1 MWKQSPLSWPRS
13 SQAIQTSAEQITDQ
27 VGTKMNEAVSR
38 LTNLESDANYGR
50 HSLSEEAS
58 TLLGLRDELESLLR
72 TGTVLT
78 ATPYQFQVGTKLDS
92 GCYQNPQAAVKVL
105 SSKLRDHADKYRP
118 LPKTEG
124 GNLHCVALMVTASQL
139 AQFANQLADLASVFP
154 LPDWCQVA
162 RQTQALVTNETD
174 KLLQPA
180 AIAQPR
186 FKPMAKLNANP
197 LQGALHWQG
206 AQIATL
212 ESLADDAGNVIGKLH
227 TLATKRANKL
237 SEVKA
242 QLNALK
248 NLKGSVYAFSVT
260 GSAKSIAT
268 QISQAG
274 APNNH
279 QFTVVSLLLSH
290 EPMTFFEELL
300 C

>member
-1 MWKQSPLSWPRS
+1 MWKQSPLSWPSRS
-13 SQAIQTSAEQITDQ
+13 QTIQTSAEQVTDQ
-27 VGTKMNEAVSR
+27 IGTTLNDSVSR

-92 GCYQNPQAAVKVL
+92 GCYLNPQAAVKVL

-118 LPKTEG
+118 LPKTKG

-139 AQFANQLADLASVFP
+139 VQFANQLADLVSVFP
-154 LPDWCQVA
+154 LPDLCQVA

-212 ESLADDAGNVIGKLH
+212 ESLADDASNVIGKLQI
-227 TLATKRANKL
+227 LATKRANKL
-237 SEVKA
+237 SEIKA

-248 NLKGSVYAFSVT
+248 NLKGSVYAFSAT
-260 GSAKSIAT
+260 GNTESIAT
-268 QISQAG
+268 QMSQAG

-279 QFTVVSLLLSH
+279 QFTVASLLLSH

>member
-1 MWKQSPLSWPRS
+1 MWSTSPLSWPSS
-13 SQAIQTSAEQITDQ
+13 SQAIQTSAEQVIDQ
-27 VGTKMNEAVSR
+27 VGTTMNDSVSR
-38 LTNLESDANYGR
+38 LTNLESDASYGR
-50 HSLSEEAS
+50 HSLSEDAS
-58 TLLGLRDELESLLR
+58 ALIGLRGDLESLLR

-92 GCYQNPQAAVKVL
+92 GCYLNPQAAVKVL
-105 SSKLRDHADKYRP
+105 SGKLRDHADKYRP
-118 LPKTEG
+118 N
-124 GNLHCVALMVTASQL
+124 GNLHCIALMVTASQL
-139 AQFANQLADLASVFP
+139 AQFANQLADLVSVFP

-174 KLLQPA
+174 KLHQSA
-180 AIAQPR
+180 AIVQPR

-197 LQGALHWQG
+197 LHDALHWQG

-212 ESLADDAGNVIGKLH
+212 ESLADDASNVIGKLEA
-227 TLATKRANKL
+227 LAEKRAKRL
-237 SEVKA
+237 GDVKA
-242 QLNALK
+242 QINALK
-248 NLKGSVYAFSVT
+248 NLNGSVYAFSVT
-260 GSAKSIAT
+260 GNAESIAT

-279 QFTVVSLLLSH
+279 QFTVASLLLSH

>member
-1 MWKQSPLSWPRS
+1 MWKQSPLSWPSS
-13 SQAIQTSAEQITDQ
+13 SQTIQTSAEQVTDQ
-27 VGTKMNEAVSR
+27 IGITMNDAVNR
-38 LTNLESDANYGR
+38 LINLESDANYGR
-50 HSLSEEAS
+50 HSLSEEACA
-58 TLLGLRDELESLLR
+58 LIGLRGDLESLLR
-72 TGTVLT
+72 AGTVLT

-92 GCYQNPQAAVKVL
+92 GCYLNPQAAVKVL
-105 SSKLRDHADKYRP
+105 SGKLRDHADKYRP

-139 AQFANQLADLASVFP
+139 VQFANQLADLVSVFP

-162 RQTQALVTNETD
+162 RQTQALVTKETD
-174 KLLQPA
+174 KLHQPA

-197 LQGALHWQG
+197 LHDALHWQG

-212 ESLADDAGNVIGKLH
+212 ESLADDASNVICKLQV
-227 TLATKRANKL
+227 LAIKRANKL

-242 QLNALK
+242 QINALK
-248 NLKGSVYAFSVT
+248 NLKGSVYAFPVT
-260 GSAKSIAT
+260 GSAESIAT

>member
-1 MWKQSPLSWPRS
+1 MWKQSPLSWPNS
-13 SQAIQTSAEQITDQ
+13 SQAIQTSAEQVTDRI
-27 VGTKMNEAVSR
+27 GTTMNDSVSR
-38 LTNLESDANYGR
+38 LTNLESDACYGR
-50 HSLSEEAS
+50 HSLSEEANA
-58 TLLGLRDELESLLR
+58 LLGLRGDLESLLR

-92 GCYQNPQAAVKVL
+92 GCYLNPQAAVKVL

-118 LPKTEG
+118 LPKTKG

-139 AQFANQLADLASVFP
+139 VQFANQLAELVSVFP
-154 LPDWCQVA
+154 LPDLCQVA

-174 KLLQPA
+174 KLHQPA
-180 AIAQPR
+180 VIAQPR

-197 LQGALHWQG
+197 LQDTLHWQG

-212 ESLADDAGNVIGKLH
+212 ESLADDASNVIGKLQI
-227 TLATKRANKL
+227 LATKRANKL
-237 SEVKA
+237 SEIKA

-260 GSAKSIAT
+260 GSAESIST

-279 QFTVVSLLLSH
+279 QFTVASLLLSH

>member
-1 MWKQSPLSWPRS
+1 
-13 SQAIQTSAEQITDQ
+13 
-27 VGTKMNEAVSR
+27 
-38 LTNLESDANYGR
+38 
-50 HSLSEEAS
+50 
-58 TLLGLRDELESLLR
+58 
-72 TGTVLT
+72 
-78 ATPYQFQVGTKLDS
+78 
-92 GCYQNPQAAVKVL
+92 
-105 SSKLRDHADKYRP
+105 
-118 LPKTEG
+118 
-124 GNLHCVALMVTASQL
+124 
-139 AQFANQLADLASVFP
+139 
-154 LPDWCQVA
+154 
-162 RQTQALVTNETD
+162 VTNETD

-212 ESLADDAGNVIGKLH
+212 ESLADDASHVIGKLQ

-260 GSAKSIAT
+260 GSAESIAT

>member
-1 MWKQSPLSWPRS
+1 MWKQSPLSWPNS
-13 SQAIQTSAEQITDQ
+13 SQATQTSAEQVTDQ
-27 VGTKMNEAVSR
+27 IGTTMNDAVSR
-38 LTNLESDANYGR
+38 LNSLESDASYGR
-50 HSLSEEAS
+50 HSLSEEANA
-58 TLLGLRDELESLLR
+58 LLGLRGDLESLLR
-72 TGTVLT
+72 TGTALT

-92 GCYQNPQAAVKVL
+92 GCYLNPQAAVQVL
-105 SSKLRDHADKYRP
+105 AGKLRDHADKYRP
-118 LPKTEG
+118 N

-139 AQFANQLADLASVFP
+139 AQFAHQLADLVSVFP

-174 KLLQPA
+174 KLHQPA
-180 AIAQPR
+180 AIVQPR

-197 LQGALHWQG
+197 LQNALHWQG

-212 ESLADDAGNVIGKLH
+212 ESLADDANHVIGKLQA
-227 TLATKRANKL
+227 LAVKRASKL
-237 SEVKA
+237 GDVKA
-242 QLNALK
+242 QINALK
-248 NLKGSVYAFSVT
+248 DLKGSVYAFSVT
-260 GSAKSIAT
+260 GNAESIAT

-279 QFTVVSLLLSH
+279 PFTVASLLLSH

>member
-1 MWKQSPLSWPRS
+1 MWKQSPLSWPSS
-13 SQAIQTSAEQITDQ
+13 SQAIQTSAEQVTDQ
-27 VGTKMNEAVSR
+27 IGTTMNDAVSR
-38 LTNLESDANYGR
+38 LTNLESDASYGR
-50 HSLSEEAS
+50 HSLSEDAS
-58 TLLGLRDELESLLR
+58 ALIGLRGDLESLLR

-92 GCYQNPQAAVKVL
+92 GCYLNPQAAVKVL
-105 SSKLRDHADKYRP
+105 ASKLRDHADKYRP
-118 LPKTEG
+118 N
-124 GNLHCVALMVTASQL
+124 GNLHCIALMVTASQL
-139 AQFANQLADLASVFP
+139 AQFVSQLVDLVSVFP
-154 LPDWCQVA
+154 LPDWRQVV

-174 KLLQPA
+174 KLHQPA
-180 AIAQPR
+180 AIVQPR

-197 LQGALHWQG
+197 LHDALHWQG

-212 ESLADDAGNVIGKLH
+212 ESLADDASHVIGKLQA
-227 TLATKRANKL
+227 LAVKRATRL
-237 SEVKA
+237 DDVKA
-242 QLNALK
+242 QINALK

-260 GSAKSIAT
+260 GNAESIAT

-279 QFTVVSLLLSH
+279 QFTVASLLLSH

>member
-1 MWKQSPLSWPRS
+1 MWKQSPLSWPSS
-13 SQAIQTSAEQITDQ
+13 SQSIQTSAEQVTDQ
-27 VGTKMNEAVSR
+27 IGTTMNDAVSR
-38 LTNLESDANYGR
+38 LTNLESDASYGR

-58 TLLGLRDELESLLR
+58 ALLGLRSELESLLR

-92 GCYQNPQAAVKVL
+92 GCYLNPQAAVKVL
-105 SSKLRDHADKYRP
+105 SGKLRDHPDKYRP
-118 LPKTEG
+118 N

-139 AQFANQLADLASVFP
+139 AQFANQLADLVSVFP
-154 LPDWCQVA
+154 MPDWCQVA
-162 RQTQALVTNETD
+162 RQSQVLVINETD
-174 KLLQPA
+174 KLHQPA
-180 AIAQPR
+180 AIVQPR

-197 LQGALHWQG
+197 LHDALHWQG

-212 ESLADDAGNVIGKLH
+212 ESLADDANHVISKLQA
-227 TLATKRANKL
+227 LAAKRATRL
-237 SEVKA
+237 GDVKA
-242 QLNALK
+242 QINVLK

-260 GSAKSIAT
+260 GNAESIAT

-279 QFTVVSLLLSH
+279 QFTVASLLLSH

>member
-1 MWKQSPLSWPRS
+1 MWKQTPLSWPSS
-13 SQAIQTSAEQITDQ
+13 SQAIQTSAERVTDQ
-27 VGTKMNEAVSR
+27 IGTTMNDAVSR

-50 HSLSEEAS
+50 HSLSEKAS
-58 TLLGLRDELESLLR
+58 ALLGLRGDLESLLR

-92 GCYQNPQAAVKVL
+92 GCYLNPQAAVKVL
-105 SSKLRDHADKYRP
+105 SSKLRDHTDKYRP
-118 LPKTEG
+118 N

-139 AQFANQLADLASVFP
+139 AQFANQLADLVSVFP
-154 LPDWCQVA
+154 LPDWCQVT

-174 KLLQPA
+174 KFHQPA
-180 AIAQPR
+180 AIVQPR
-186 FKPMAKLNANP
+186 FKPMAKRNANP
-197 LQGALHWQG
+197 LHDALHWQG

-212 ESLADDAGNVIGKLH
+212 ESLADDANHAIGKLQA
-227 TLATKRANKL
+227 LAAKRASKL
-237 SEVKA
+237 DDVKA
-242 QLNALK
+242 QINALK
-248 NLKGSVYAFSVT
+248 NLKGSVYAFSVN
-260 GSAKSIAT
+260 GNAESIAT

-279 QFTVVSLLLSH
+279 QFTVASLLLSH

>member
-1 MWKQSPLSWPRS
+1 MWKQSPLSWPSS
-13 SQAIQTSAEQITDQ
+13 SQAIRTSAEQVTDQ
-27 VGTKMNEAVSR
+27 IGTAMNDSVSR

-58 TLLGLRDELESLLR
+58 ALIGLRGDLESLLR
-72 TGTVLT
+72 IGTVLT

-92 GCYQNPQAAVKVL
+92 GCYLNPQAAVKVL
-105 SSKLRDHADKYRP
+105 SRKIRDHADKYRP
-118 LPKTEG
+118 LPKTKG

-139 AQFANQLADLASVFP
+139 VQFANQLADLVSVFP
-154 LPDWCQVA
+154 LPDLCQVA

-180 AIAQPR
+180 AITQPR

-212 ESLADDAGNVIGKLH
+212 ESLADDASHVIGKLQ
-227 TLATKRANKL
+227 TLTTKRANKL

-248 NLKGSVYAFSVT
+248 NLKGSVYAFSAT
-260 GSAKSIAT
+260 GNTESIAT

-279 QFTVVSLLLSH
+279 QFTVASLLLSH

>member
-1 MWKQSPLSWPRS
+1 MWKQSPLSWPNS
-13 SQAIQTSAEQITDQ
+13 SQAIQTSAEQVTDQ
-27 VGTKMNEAVSR
+27 IGTTMNDAVSR
-38 LTNLESDANYGR
+38 LTNLESDASYGR
-50 HSLSEEAS
+50 HPLSGEAS
-58 TLLGLRDELESLLR
+58 TLLGLRGDLESLLR
-72 TGTVLT
+72 IGTVLT

-92 GCYQNPQAAVKVL
+92 GCYLNPQNAVKVL
-105 SSKLRDHADKYRP
+105 SGKLRDHADKYRP
-118 LPKTEG
+118 A
-124 GNLHCVALMVTASQL
+124 GNHHCVALMVTASQL
-139 AQFANQLADLASVFP
+139 VQFAHQLADLVSVFP
-154 LPDWCQVA
+154 LPDLCQVA

-174 KLLQPA
+174 KLHQPA

-197 LQGALHWQG
+197 LQDTLHWQG

-212 ESLADDAGNVIGKLH
+212 ESLADDANHVIGKLQA
-227 TLATKRANKL
+227 LATKRANKL

-242 QLNALK
+242 QINALK

-260 GSAKSIAT
+260 GSAESIAT

>member
-1 MWKQSPLSWPRS
+1 MWKQSPLSWPSS
-13 SQAIQTSAEQITDQ
+13 SQAIQTSAEQVTDQ
-27 VGTKMNEAVSR
+27 IGTTMNDAVSR
-38 LTNLESDANYGR
+38 LTNLESDASYGR
-50 HSLSEEAS
+50 HSLSEDAS
-58 TLLGLRDELESLLR
+58 ALIGLRGDIESLLR

-92 GCYQNPQAAVKVL
+92 GCYLNPQAAVKVL
-105 SSKLRDHADKYRP
+105 AGKLRDHADKYRP
-118 LPKTEG
+118 N

-139 AQFANQLADLASVFP
+139 AQLANQLVDIASVFP

-174 KLLQPA
+174 KLHQPA
-180 AIAQPR
+180 AIVQPR

-197 LQGALHWQG
+197 LHDALHWQG

-212 ESLADDAGNVIGKLH
+212 ESLADDASNVIGKLQA
-227 TLATKRANKL
+227 LAAKRASKL
-237 SEVKA
+237 GDVKA
-242 QLNALK
+242 QINALK
-248 NLKGSVYAFSVT
+248 NLKGSVYAFSVS
-260 GSAKSIAT
+260 GSAESIAT

-279 QFTVVSLLLSH
+279 QFTVASLLLSH

>member
-1 MWKQSPLSWPRS
+1 MWQQPPLSWPSS
-13 SQAIQTSAEQITDQ
+13 SQSIQTSAEQVTDQ
-27 VGTKMNEAVSR
+27 IGTTMNDAVSR
-38 LTNLESDANYGR
+38 LTHLESDASYGR

-58 TLLGLRDELESLLR
+58 ALLGLRGDLESLLR

-92 GCYQNPQAAVKVL
+92 GCYLNPQAAVKVL
-105 SSKLRDHADKYRP
+105 SGKLRDHADKYRP
-118 LPKTEG
+118 NA
-124 GNLHCVALMVTASQL
+124 NLHCVAIMVTASQL
-139 AQFANQLADLASVFP
+139 AQFANQLADLVSVFP

-174 KLLQPA
+174 KLYQPA
-180 AIAQPR
+180 AIVQPR
-186 FKPMAKLNANP
+186 FKPMARLHANP
-197 LQGALHWQG
+197 LHDVLHWQG

-212 ESLADDAGNVIGKLH
+212 ESLADDASNVIGKLQA
-227 TLATKRANKL
+227 LAAKRANKL
-237 SEVKA
+237 GDVKA
-242 QLNALK
+242 QINALK

-260 GSAKSIAT
+260 GNAESIAT
-268 QISQAG
+268 QINQAG

-279 QFTVVSLLLSH
+279 QFTVASLLLSH

>member
-1 MWKQSPLSWPRS
+1 MWKQSPLSWPSS
-13 SQAIQTSAEQITDQ
+13 SQAIQTSAEQVTDQ
-27 VGTKMNEAVSR
+27 IGTTMNDAVSR
-38 LTNLESDANYGR
+38 LTNLESDASYGR
-50 HSLSEEAS
+50 HSLSEDAS
-58 TLLGLRDELESLLR
+58 ALIGLRGDLESLLR

-92 GCYQNPQAAVKVL
+92 GCYLNPQAAVKGL
-105 SSKLRDHADKYRP
+105 AGKLRDHADQYRP
-118 LPKTEG
+118 NG
-124 GNLHCVALMVTASQL
+124 SLHCIALMATASQL
-139 AQFANQLADLASVFP
+139 AQLANQLADLVSVFP

-174 KLLQPA
+174 KLHQPA
-180 AIAQPR
+180 AIVQPR

-197 LQGALHWQG
+197 LHNVLHLQG

-212 ESLADDAGNVIGKLH
+212 ESLADDANHVIGKLQA
-227 TLATKRANKL
+227 LAAKRATSL
-237 SEVKA
+237 GDVKA
-242 QLNALK
+242 QINALK

-260 GSAKSIAT
+260 GNAESIAT

-274 APNNH
+274 TPNHH
-279 QFTVVSLLLSH
+279 QFTVASLLLSH